1 MTSRAALLALVAA
14 LAVDRL
20 PAAAGRAQ
28 TPDTFVVGAVE
39 DAAKSGPADAK
50 MLLARQAGYRAIVL
64 SAVWTPPLEAPPAAE
79 LAALENAV
87 IAAATNGIRPI
98 VAVYSFSSV
107 TPTTPEARAQ
117 FAAYAASIPR
127 LAAGR
132 PRRDRRQRAEP
143 EPVLAA
149 AVRPRRVGRRGG
161 LVPRAA
167 RGVLRRAQGRLP
179 GHQRHRRLAVG
190 ARERRP
196 RWLRDRRTP
205 RRDSSRTSGPST
217 GPRGATSP

>member
-1 MTSRAALLALVAA
+1 MSTRAALVALVVA
-14 LAVDRL
+14 LAADRCRL
-20 PAAAGRAQ
+20 RPARAA

-107 TPTTPEARAQ
+107 TPTTPAARAQ

-127 LAAGR
+127 SLPGV
-132 PRRDRRQRAEP
+132 RDVIVGNEP
-143 EPVLAA
+143 NLNLFWLPQFGPDGSDAA
-149 AVRPRRVGRRGG
+149 AASYLALLAESYDALKDVS
-161 LVPRAA
+161 
-167 RGVLRRAQGRLP
+167 P
-179 GHQRHRRLAVG
+179 GHQRDRRLAVG

-196 RWLRDRRTP
+196 RRARGRRTR
-205 RRDSSRTSGPST
+205 RRDSSRTSGPRT